1 MFLKV
6 RNTGPRLSNG
16 VVRLIAG
23 FAILLYMTMYW
34 KASMFLPEFVFRDS
48 EKIQSQIGGSST
60 YQDTSFDAVAKFY
73 SSLGNVGTN
82 LFVVGVGA
90 LFIWLMFGYSKRLG
104 GLLLNTVLIAPCV
117 FFNLFVASKDTI
129 VVLMSIALVLIGRRW
144 GTRNLIVAVVALYAT
159 YALTV
164 RVYFA
169 LILAIAVGAWIFRRA
184 SLRLKT
190 VLILVVGVG
199 LYMLPDAAY
208 HVLLHPRDMAVD
220 YLVAGSPY
228 GARTGFYNLFEPDSF
243 TAFCADYL
251 YAILK
256 LNVPVLFYPGPKEF
270 LMLVFVWIALGS
282 VFGSAF
288 GSVCGRTSGHL
299 EGTATGA
306 VDVLASLV
314 IGHIAVS
321 MLFEPDLG
329 SYIRH
334 LSSIAL
340 FCAWRLNSLGCR
352 SGSSPG
358 SALIHRATGSSGAS
372 VQAAETRA
380 PHLA

>member
-1 MFLKV
+1 MFRKV
-6 RNTGPRLSNG
+6 LNTGPRFSNG
-16 VVRLIAG
+16 VVRLISG

-34 KASMFLPEFVFRDS
+34 KASIFLPEFVFRDS
-48 EKIQSQIGGSST
+48 DKIQSQIGGSST

-73 SSLGNVGTN
+73 SSLGSVGTN
-82 LFVVGVGA
+82 LFVVSVGA

-129 VVLMSIALVLIGRRW
+129 VVLMSIVLILIGRRW
-144 GTRNLIVAVVALYAT
+144 GVRNLMVAAVALYVG

-164 RVYFA
+164 RIYFA
-169 LILAIAVGAWIFRRA
+169 LILAIAVGAWVFRRA

-190 VLILVVGVG
+190 VLILAVLVG
-199 LYMLPDAAY
+199 LYMLPDIAY
-208 HVLLHPRDMAVD
+208 YVLLHPRDMAVD

-228 GARTGFYNLFEPDSF
+228 GARTGFYNLFAPDSF
-243 TAFCADYL
+243 AAFCADYL

-270 LMLVFVWIALGS
+270 LMLVFVWIA
-282 VFGSAF
+282 V
-288 GSVCGRTSGHL
+288 GSVCGRTSDHL
-299 EGTATGA
+299 EGTGMGA
-306 VDVLASLV
+306 IDVLASLV
-314 IGHIAVS
+314 IGHMAVS

-334 LSSIAL
+334 LSSVAL
-340 FCAWRLNSLGCR
+340 FCAWPLNSLGRR
-352 SGSSPG
+352 SGSLCG
-358 SALIHRATGSSGAS
+358 SALIHRAPGSSEAPMRTP
-372 VQAAETRA
+372 ETRA
-380 PHLA
+380 PRHA